1 MVNYILS
8 KMIINN
14 IIDEN
19 ELDNYHY
26 ALEVLFLKMVHFIMI
41 IGIGLYFNILIETI
55 IFLYIYCS
63 VRKYIGGY
71 HSKNLYIC
79 LLLSVLFI
87 VFLELLLTYKEFFD
101 EKIIFLVIFIGLCY
115 FYQHCKNYFLTKIK
129 NNMVFIIISSAFLLI
144 LAQKD
149 YLISIAYAIVL
160 NFFLFKLSKI

>member
-101 EKIIFLVIFIGLCY
+101 EKII
-115 FYQHCKNYFLTKIK
+115 
-129 NNMVFIIISSAFLLI
+129 
-144 LAQKD
+144 
-149 YLISIAYAIVL
+149 
-160 NFFLFKLSKI
+160 

>member
-1 MVNYILS
+1 MVGQPHQNFM
-8 KMIINN
+8 KMASWSSVSEHLVNPIGMSDQLKWNN
-14 IIDEN
+14 
-19 ELDNYHY
+19 H
-26 ALEVLFLKMVHFIMI
+26 
-41 IGIGLYFNILIETI
+41 
-55 IFLYIYCS
+55 
-63 VRKYIGGY
+63 

-144 LAQKD
+144 IAQKG